1 MKDVI
6 VCLIGLALLLGGVT
20 AALAVSVTVMNDNGN
35 DVFDFSEDN
44 SLDFDIDWNNNL
56 PVWLQVAL
64 GPNDTSPIAF
74 SGRHFNITGV
84 AWSDFHLELTG
95 GPTWAE
101 VNAIDPPPVNAM
113 VTDPAVWLFFAPPI
127 PEAGELLLGALFG
140 ITPGVDWFIN
150 LNGLTPGQQFEIHLQ
165 PSPVPEPSTLALF
178 SLGCIGLAL
187 YYQQRRKGTRVS

>member
-1 MKDVI
+1 MKYVM
-6 VCLIGLALLLGGVT
+6 VCLVGLALLLGGVT

-44 SLDFDIDWNNNL
+44 SLDVDIDWNNNL

-64 GPNDTSPIAF
+64 GSNDTSPIAF

-84 AWSDFHLELTG
+84 VWSDFHIELTG

-101 VNAIDPPPVNAM
+101 VNAIDPPPVDAM
-113 VTDPAVWLFFAPPI
+113 VTDLAVWLFFAPPI
-127 PEAGELLLGALFG
+127 PDAGELLLGALFG
-140 ITPGVDWFIN
+140 INPGVDWFIN

-165 PSPVPEPSTLALF
+165 PSPVPEPSTLALC
-178 SLGCIGLAL
+178 SIGCIGLAL
-187 YYQQRRKGTRVS
+187 SYRQRRKGTRVS